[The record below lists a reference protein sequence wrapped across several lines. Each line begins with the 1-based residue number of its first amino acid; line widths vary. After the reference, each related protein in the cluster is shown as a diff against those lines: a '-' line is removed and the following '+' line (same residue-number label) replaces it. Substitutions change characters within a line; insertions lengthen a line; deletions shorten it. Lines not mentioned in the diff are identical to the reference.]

1 MHCAGLV
8 SKVRRTLF
16 SNEYYILPYHRCTAR
31 PDDLDGEST
40 RRTRAHSD
48 TIVEE
53 LELGVLW
60 DEYGLIGDI
69 VVRFFIPFPFCVLLF
84 WQLVGI

>member
-1 MHCAGLV
+1 MLYFQMYH
-8 SKVRRTLF
+8 
-16 SNEYYILPYHRCTAR
+16 ILSYLRCTAR

-40 RRTRAHSD
+40 RRTREHSD

-60 DEYGLIGDI
+60 DEYGLVGDI
-69 VVRFFIPFPFCVLLF
+69 VVRFFVPFPFFVLLSGR
-84 WQLVGI
+84 LVAEGKDSSLLHF